1 MGEICL
7 LAILLTSYEIGKI
20 GIFRREGGDLYNGD
34 ADAEDPVEGSKKR
47 KKKVT
52 KCLTFAHS
60 QYVLDI
66 IIPLSEILEKSF
78 KIQFHNL
85 KVGVVKKK
93 AEVSVK
99 LKGDPKGTKVIP
111 EIVYKGT
118 FSIPQALKMQFLV
131 RDVIFYIG

>member
-52 KCLTFAHS
+52 KCLTLAHS

-111 EIVYKGT
+111 EIVYRGT

>member
-52 KCLTFAHS
+52 KCLTLAHS

>member
-52 KCLTFAHS
+52 KCLTLAHS
-60 QYVLDI
+60 QYVLVI
-66 IIPLSEILEKSF
+66 IIPLS
-78 KIQFHNL
+78 NL
-85 KVGVVKKK
+85 WKNLSK
-93 AEVSVK
+93 
-99 LKGDPKGTKVIP
+99 
-111 EIVYKGT
+111 
-118 FSIPQALKMQFLV
+118 FNSIN
-131 RDVIFYIG
+131 

>member
-1 MGEICL
+1 M
-7 LAILLTSYEIGKI
+7 
-20 GIFRREGGDLYNGD
+20 
-34 ADAEDPVEGSKKR
+34 V
-47 KKKVT
+47 
-52 KCLTFAHS
+52 
-60 QYVLDI
+60 
-66 IIPLSEILEKSF
+66 KSF

>member
-52 KCLTFAHS
+52 KCLTLAHS
-60 QYVLDI
+60 QYMSS
-66 IIPLSEILEKSF
+66 PSSF
-78 KIQFHNL
+78 RSLIFGKIFQN
-85 KVGVVKKK
+85 
-93 AEVSVK
+93 
-99 LKGDPKGTKVIP
+99 
-111 EIVYKGT
+111 
-118 FSIPQALKMQFLV
+118 SIP
-131 RDVIFYIG
+131 